1 MDYEEFLQSKV
12 RTVPNCGFEPTQLS
26 ILPMFDFQAAIVEW
40 ATRKGRA
47 AIFADTGL
55 GKTRMQLAWADQV
68 ARHTAGSVLILTPL
82 AVGPQTIKEAAVM
95 GMGAV
100 MVADASQVQP
110 GINIT
115 NYESLHK
122 FDPAVFSGVVL
133 DESSILK
140 SFMGATKRRL
150 VEAFK
155 DTAYKLACT
164 ATPAPNDYL
173 ELGNHAELLGVM
185 DSAEMISRW
194 FINDTMN
201 AGGYSLKDHGRAD
214 FWRWV
219 ASWAVCISSPADIGF
234 DGSRYVLP
242 PLHIHEEIV
251 STEGLPPVDGQL
263 FRDAALSATTIHK
276 EMRLTAQ
283 RRAEKAVEIVLQTDE
298 PTLIWVNTDY
308 EAGAITA
315 LLPEAREV
323 RGSDADSS
331 KVDGLMGFSEGRY
344 KVLMTKPSIAGF
356 GMNWQHCNRVI
367 FMGLSYSYEQFYQ
380 AVRRC
385 WRFGQT
391 RPVDAYIV
399 IADSE
404 GGILRTIQDKEKEHK
419 RMKAEMQIAMDE
431 VMTLGAGHKP
441 LAALPEPREA
451 SGPDWR
457 LINDDCV
464 QALSREPE
472 NSIGFSVFSP
482 PFSTLYIYSDSIADM
497 GNTADD
503 EEFFRQFGYCIKE
516 LERVM
521 MPGRLVA
528 IHCKDLPAYMNRD
541 GYAGLVDFPG
551 RISTAMQAGG
561 VFKFHSRVTIWKDP
575 VIEMQRTKNHGLLY
589 KELCKDS
596 TVSRQGMADYM
607 LVFRKWFAMDEKQA
621 VNSGAPERFYDYVGS
636 SKVAPSEYLKGR
648 TPEEIKRLYSIAV
661 WQRYASPVWFDIN
674 QTDVLN
680 KQLARDESDERH
692 ICPLQLDV
700 IERCIELW
708 SNPGDVVADPFT
720 GIGSTGYQAIKQGR
734 RFWGS
739 ELKGSYYEI
748 AQRHLR
754 MAEASK
760 CQPSLFDEVPA

>member
-1 MDYEEFLQSKV
+1 MQSYEEFLESKV
-12 RTVPNCGFEPTQLS
+12 KVVPNAGFEPSGLGV
-26 ILPMFDFQAAIVEW
+26 LPLFDFQRAIVEW

-68 ARHTAGSVLILTPL
+68 ARRTGQSALILTPL
-82 AVGPQTIKEAAVM
+82 AVGPQTLKEARVM
-95 GMGAV
+95 GIGAAIV
-100 MVADASQVQP
+100 EAADEVQP

-115 NYESLHK
+115 NYDRLHK
-122 FDPAVFSGVVL
+122 FDTSVFAGVVL

-150 VEAFK
+150 VEAFAE
-155 DTAYKLACT
+155 TPYKLACT
-164 ATPAPNDYL
+164 ATPAPNDYE
-173 ELGNHAELLGVM
+173 ELGNHSEFLGVM
-185 DSAEMISRW
+185 PRMEMLTRW
-194 FINDTMN
+194 FIHDSANT
-201 AGGYSLKDHGRAD
+201 AEWRLKEHGRAE
-214 FWRWV
+214 FWSWV

-234 DGSRYVLP
+234 DGARYVLP
-242 PLHIHEEIV
+242 PLHIHEQIV
-251 STEGLPPVDGQL
+251 STEGLPPIEGQL
-263 FRDAALSATTIHK
+263 FRDSALSATTIHK

-283 RRAEKAVEIVLQTDE
+283 RRAERVVEIALESDE
-298 PTLIWVNTDY
+298 PALIWVNTDY
-308 EAGAITA
+308 EADAVTS
-315 LLPEAREV
+315 LLLDAREV
-323 RGSDADSS
+323 RGSDTDAS
-331 KVDGLMGFSEGRY
+331 KVDGLMGFVDGRY
-344 KVLMTKPSIAGF
+344 KVLVTKPSIAGF
-356 GMNWQHCNRVI
+356 GMNWQHCRRVI

-404 GGILRTIQDKEKEHK
+404 GGILRTIQDKEKEHQ

-431 VMTLGAGHKP
+431 VMTLGAGHKA
-441 LAALPEPREA
+441 LLALPEAREA
-451 SGPDWR
+451 VGDGWR
-457 LINDDCV
+457 LVNDDCV
-464 QALSREPE
+464 QALSREPD

-503 EEFFRQFGYCIKE
+503 TEFFRQFGYVVDQ

-528 IHCKDLPAYMNRD
+528 IHCTDLPLFKWKD
-541 GYAGLVDFPG
+541 GRTGRKDFPG
-551 RISTAMQAGG
+551 AIVRAMEAHG
-561 VFKFHSRVTIWKDP
+561 VFTFHSRVMIWKDP
-575 VIEMQRTKNHGLLY
+575 VVEMQRTKAHGLLY
-589 KELCKDS
+589 KELCKNS
-596 TVSRQGMADYM
+596 CHSRQGIADQV
-607 LVFRKWFAMDEKQA
+607 LVFGKMGESDP
-621 VNSGAPERFYDYVGS
+621 VNSGAPERFYDYVGT

-648 TPEEIKRLYSIAV
+648 TAEEVKRLYSIAV

-680 KQLARDESDERH
+680 KELARAESDERH

-708 SNPGDVVADPFT
+708 SNPGDLIMSPFA
-720 GIGSTGYQAIKQGR
+720 GIGSEGYQAIKQGR
-734 RFWGS
+734 KFLGI
-739 ELKGSYYEI
+739 ELKPSYFDI
-748 AQRHLR
+748 AARHLR
-754 MAEASK
+754 MAEMSK
-760 CQPSLFDEVPA
+760 SQPSLFDEVPA